1 MSEFLRAVLLLL
13 GGTALIWLL
22 TCIVL
27 WYFLFGGWN

>member
-13 GGTALIWLL
+13 GGIAMLWLL
-22 TCIVL
+22 TSVVL